1 METIYSF
8 STDDVVYL
16 KNLYTG
22 SICEIDEELFKKLSL
37 KEFPYLISEIDK
49 QVPFIHSKRVVEGD
63 ELSLYIVTTM
73 SCNLTCSYCFEN
85 DKDRKPSLS
94 SEYDGKK
101 IVNFILDEL
110 NFKKY
115 KSLDICFT
123 GGEPLYNF
131 QFIRNL
137 CETLDE
143 KLAIPISYTLITNG
157 TIFTNKIMSFLDCHN
172 FAIQVSFD
180 GDEHYHNLERCNR
193 LGKGTYHRII
203 NNLSVM
209 LEKYKNLSIQA
220 RVNISKR
227 NYISIQKLFLDLK
240 KYTEFE
246 NFNLYFDFV
255 AVPND
260 SILYIDSE
268 TKKKICLDLLLFLS
282 KENIPYYHDLKIGGY
297 CMFKNQDS
305 LTIHANGN
313 LYKCYSL
320 VGNENYQLGSIGQ
333 VTNELTGLGSMCPYK
348 DCAYYEFCYGGCP
361 FNTFVNNGKMER
373 DCQFD
378 YLEWFHKIVFLDE
391 LGLLTKEDVEGT
403 IQHISVHKIYVD
415 KNLTMEAC
423 R

>member
-49 QVPFIHSKRVVEGD
+49 QVPFIHSKRIVEGD

-85 DKDRKPSLS
+85 DKDRKPFLS
-94 SEYDGKK
+94 SKYDGKK

-203 NNLSVM
+203 NSIFC
-209 LEKYKNLSIQA
+209 KNKTA
-220 RVNISKR
+220 
-227 NYISIQKLFLDLK
+227 
-240 KYTEFE
+240 
-246 NFNLYFDFV
+246 LYF
-255 AVPND
+255 
-260 SILYIDSE
+260 
-268 TKKKICLDLLLFLS
+268 
-282 KENIPYYHDLKIGGY
+282 
-297 CMFKNQDS
+297 
-305 LTIHANGN
+305 
-313 LYKCYSL
+313 
-320 VGNENYQLGSIGQ
+320 
-333 VTNELTGLGSMCPYK
+333 
-348 DCAYYEFCYGGCP
+348 
-361 FNTFVNNGKMER
+361 
-373 DCQFD
+373 
-378 YLEWFHKIVFLDE
+378 W
-391 LGLLTKEDVEGT
+391 
-403 IQHISVHKIYVD
+403 
-415 KNLTMEAC
+415 
-423 R
+423 

>member
-49 QVPFIHSKRVVEGD
+49 QVPFIHSKRIVEGD

-85 DKDRKPSLS
+85 DKDRKPFLS

-157 TIFTNKIMSFLDCHN
+157 TIFTSKIMSFLDCHN

-220 RVNISKR
+220 RVI
-227 NYISIQKLFLDLK
+227 
-240 KYTEFE
+240 
-246 NFNLYFDFV
+246 V
-255 AVPND
+255 A
-260 SILYIDSE
+260 
-268 TKKKICLDLLLFLS
+268 
-282 KENIPYYHDLKIGGY
+282 
-297 CMFKNQDS
+297 
-305 LTIHANGN
+305 
-313 LYKCYSL
+313 
-320 VGNENYQLGSIGQ
+320 
-333 VTNELTGLGSMCPYK
+333 
-348 DCAYYEFCYGGCP
+348 
-361 FNTFVNNGKMER
+361 
-373 DCQFD
+373 
-378 YLEWFHKIVFLDE
+378 
-391 LGLLTKEDVEGT
+391 
-403 IQHISVHKIYVD
+403 
-415 KNLTMEAC
+415 
-423 R
+423 

>member
-49 QVPFIHSKRVVEGD
+49 QVPFVHSKRIVEGD

-85 DKDRKPSLS
+85 DKDRKPFLS
-94 SEYDGKK
+94 SKYDGKK

-193 LGKGTYHRII
+193 LGKGTYYRII

-268 TKKKICLDLLLFLS
+268 TKKKLNDISKVNLSLIPVKLDLTTLNMTMYF
-282 KENIPYYHDLKIGGY
+282 I
-297 CMFKNQDS
+297 
-305 LTIHANGN
+305 
-313 LYKCYSL
+313 
-320 VGNENYQLGSIGQ
+320 
-333 VTNELTGLGSMCPYK
+333 YK
-348 DCAYYEFCYGGCP
+348 DSVLRTRKVLNNMYKLFMHIDDNNYKDNPSLSARIWIIRKILQARLFDGYDSQFEFI
-361 FNTFVNNGKMER
+361 TTLLKDDV
-373 DCQFD
+373 DCTD
-378 YLEWFHKIVFLDE
+378 DISNILDTIP
-391 LGLLTKEDVEGT
+391 GGT
-403 IQHISVHKIYVD
+403 ITHEESRYLIF
-415 KNLTMEAC
+415 
-423 R
+423 